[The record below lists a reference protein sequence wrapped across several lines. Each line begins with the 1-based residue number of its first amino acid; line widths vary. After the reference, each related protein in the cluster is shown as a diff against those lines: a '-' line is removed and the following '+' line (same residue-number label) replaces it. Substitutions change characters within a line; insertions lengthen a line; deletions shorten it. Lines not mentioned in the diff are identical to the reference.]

1 MRNKQINTIFSGIL
15 IFFALFIV
23 IPVFLLFKNAFTS
36 GGGFSFKNFSD
47 IFEQGQLAKAFF
59 NSVKVSSIS
68 AFITTVLAFV
78 LLYHLK

>member
-23 IPVFLLFKNAFTS
+23 IPAFLLFKNAFTS

-47 IFEQGQLAKAFF
+47 VFEQGQLAKAFF
-59 NSVKVSSIS
+59 N
-68 AFITTVLAFV
+68 
-78 LLYHLK
+78 